1 MVNIPSL
8 SHYYWLISHNYWLPS
23 GKRLHSYGKSPA
35 LIGKSAN
42 EMAISCNFRYV
53 KWPEWDI
60 TAISTDIPGV
70 YGIYGMYGILLDY
83 SHPYVIYVDM
93 CGIQYRSEYIYIYLS
108 LSLSLFNLDMNGRL
122 LGYSL
127 TINGILA
134 SGYYWNNITY
144 NTIRDIWIHTHIYI
158 YIWIN
163 RNGIQWD
170 KQLGIFHG
178 TKKCGTA
185 KLGTKS
191 QLMSIIIQQTQQN
204 ESLRVYLKNNP

>member
-1 MVNIPSL
+1 MTRMGYYCNIHRYSRSIWYIWDVWNITGL
-8 SHYYWLISHNYWLPS
+8 FTSICDICGYVWYTISIW
-23 GKRLHSYGKSPA
+23 
-35 LIGKSAN
+35 I
-42 EMAISCNFRYV
+42 
-53 KWPEWDI
+53 
-60 TAISTDIPGV
+60 
-70 YGIYGMYGILLDY
+70 
-83 SHPYVIYVDM
+83 
-93 CGIQYRSEYIYIYLS
+93 YIYI
-108 LSLSLFNLDMNGRL
+108 SLSLFNLDMNGRL

-144 NTIRDIWIHTHIYI
+144 NTIRDIWIHTHI